1 MSRKECCSHR
11 IYSHLYLILSSK
23 PFAISRTPFLVK
35 DTWEWNLAKTS
46 FISHYHWNIWSLCC
60 ENHSIACSSSSGHWG
75 VKQPIFACFADILS
89 LPERI
94 VAWSVLH
101 HCTMDSLSPQSQV
114 IFELFSTASASAI
127 TFILK
132 VIVYKERRAFG
143 MMRKIT
149 VMKEILDWNICQV
162 TVTECIVVFLQ
173 LRSSIYIFT
182 DLLFFFF
189 FVYSHSLA
197 FVFIG
202 LFPNFSMRLAHSN
215 GRLQSRISLSA

>member
-23 PFAISRTPFLVK
+23 PFTISRTPFLVK

-89 LPERI
+89 LPER
-94 VAWSVLH
+94 H

-182 DLLFFFF
+182 DSLFFFF